1 MTDISSPSHPPFAPP
16 SSSDTPA
23 LLAVPPLLSRAKP
36 FRVSIR
42 PPGSKSLTNR
52 ALLLAALARG
62 DSVIRRPLLEA
73 DDAQRMIAAVTTL
86 GAKVTRSGQDLK
98 ITGVNGRWVVP
109 PEGVTLDLGNAGTAT
124 RFLAAAALLAPG
136 PVTVDGNAR
145 MRQRPIAELAGALIH
160 LHANIE
166 FTGTKGCP
174 PMKIVPPRGPA
185 GEARALVLPTT
196 MSSQFISAL
205 LLVAPWLAHDVTIKL
220 VGEIT
225 SASYITMT
233 IGLLQKLGA
242 HVQMTEDL
250 RVTRVGP
257 PRAVDGRSRGFGLDS
272 FTYDTEPDASGA
284 TYFWA
289 AAALIPGAV
298 CKVQGL
304 GPGSLQG
311 DAAFPE
317 LLVRMGA
324 SSKPAGTDDD
334 PAVECKGPA
343 KLGPILADMANM
355 PDAAMTLAAV
365 ACFAEGTSILRGLG
379 TLRHKETDRLAAMKN
394 ELTKVGVAVKTSVA
408 GDEDAITITP
418 PPGGVDCSA
427 DCERVEFE
435 TYDDHRMAMSLALVG
450 LRRPNVWIKNPA
462 CVNKTYPGFWGDL
475 EKLYK

>member
-1 MTDISSPSHPPFAPP
+1 VTDISSPSHPPFAPP

-23 LLAVPPLLSRAKP
+23 LLAVPPLLPRAKP

-250 RVTRVGP
+250 RG
-257 PRAVDGRSRGFGLDS
+257 PRADDGRFAG
-272 FTYDTEPDASGA
+272 DTS
-284 TYFWA
+284 WA
-289 AAALIPGAV
+289 AACGGRALARVRARFVHVRHGAGRERGHILLGRGRADPGRG
-298 CKVQGL
+298 VQG
-304 GPGSLQG
+304 S
-311 DAAFPE
+311 
-317 LLVRMGA
+317 RI
-324 SSKPAGTDDD
+324 GTGVIARRRGV
-334 PAVECKGPA
+334 PRVAR
-343 KLGPILADMANM
+343 ADGR
-355 PDAAMTLAAV
+355 
-365 ACFAEGTSILRGLG
+365 EQ
-379 TLRHKETDRLAAMKN
+379 
-394 ELTKVGVAVKTSVA
+394 
-408 GDEDAITITP
+408 
-418 PPGGVDCSA
+418 
-427 DCERVEFE
+427 
-435 TYDDHRMAMSLALVG
+435 
-450 LRRPNVWIKNPA
+450 
-462 CVNKTYPGFWGDL
+462 
-475 EKLYK
+475 

>member
-1 MTDISSPSHPPFAPP
+1 MVP
-16 SSSDTPA
+16 
-23 LLAVPPLLSRAKP
+23 VPPLSARAKP
-36 FRVSIR
+36 FRASIR

-62 DSVIRRPLLEA
+62 ESLIRRPLLEA
-73 DDAQRMIAAVTTL
+73 DDAQRMIVAITRL
-86 GAKVTRSGQDLK
+86 GATVARAGQDLK

-145 MRQRPIAELAGALIH
+145 MRQRPIGELAGALIH
-160 LHANIE
+160 MHANIE
-166 FTGTKGCP
+166 FTGVKGCP
-174 PMKIVPPRGPA
+174 PMKIVPPKGPP

-205 LLVAPWLAHDVTIKL
+205 LLVAPWLAQDVTIKL

-225 SASYITMT
+225 SAPYIAMT

-242 HVQMTEDL
+242 HVRMTEDL

-257 PRAVDGRSRGFGLDS
+257 ARGPDGLTRGFGLES
-272 FTYDTEPDASGA
+272 FTYNTEPDASGA

-289 AAALIPGAV
+289 AAAVVPGAV

-324 SSKPAGTDDD
+324 GVKPAGTDED
-334 PAVECKGPA
+334 PAIECKGPA
-343 KLGPILADMANM
+343 RLGPILADMADM
-355 PDAAMTLAAV
+355 PDAAMTLAAA

-394 ELTKVGVAVKTSVA
+394 ELTKIGVTVRTPVA
-408 GDEDAITITP
+408 GDGDAITITP
-418 PPGGVDCSA
+418 PPGGIDCSPG
-427 DCERVEFE
+427 CPRVEFE
-435 TYDDHRMAMSLALVG
+435 TYDDHRMAMSLALIG
-450 LRRPNVWIKNPA
+450 LRRPNVFIKNPA
-462 CVNKTYPGFWGDL
+462 CVNKTYTGFWHDL
-475 EKLYK
+475 AKLYG